1 MYTVYYKAIVKS
13 QNEDNF
19 WYHINTS
26 SGANELRDLPLD
38 CDEEYEFKV
47 SAWNEVGES
56 QRSDP
61 WRVKSILGISIS
73 LPVSTFPEIIQH
85 RLSLVVGIAVWK
97 QNFFSE
103 TRRLDVTDQ
112 DGDSHDFAAY
122 QSLFVNDALLCYC
135 YLRCL
140 IPCNSQLEINPL
152 FLFYFLSFFFLL
164 RVPSNS
170 QPN

>member
-1 MYTVYYKAIVKS
+1 MKIISGIISIHHRV
-13 QNEDNF
+13 Q
-19 WYHINTS
+19 TS
-26 SGANELRDLPLD
+26 WEIFRLTATKNMNLKCPHGMRWE
-38 CDEEYEFKV
+38 KV
-47 SAWNEVGES
+47 SD
-56 QRSDP
+56 QIRF

-85 RLSLVVGIAVWK
+85 RLPLVVGIAVWK

-135 YLRCL
+135 YLTCL

-152 FLFYFLSFFFLL
+152 FLFCFLSFF
-164 RVPSNS
+164 SS
-170 QPN
+170 